1 MNFIR
6 YQIIQRL
13 VYQNSPV
20 LMLAWRGSILWLTN
34 RYGPY
39 LMVPHYMVHIIWSYI
54 IWSVSYDTFPW
65 TLTIWT
71 ISYGP
76 YHLDHIWTISYVPYL
91 FVSLHFLM
99 FYLCIATTGC
109 IYITS
114 QWLLLWYSES
124 LLESENVSD
133 LKVASKSKRR
143 PCRKIEE

>member
-1 MNFIR
+1 MTIVNFMR

-34 RYGPY
+34 RYGP
-39 LMVPHYMVHIIWSYI
+39 
-54 IWSVSYDTFPW
+54 
-65 TLTIWT
+65 

-76 YHLDHIWTISYVPYL
+76 TLYGPYHMVLYHMICIMWYISMYAYHLDHIVWTIYL

-99 FYLCIATTGC
+99 LYLCIAITGC
-109 IYITS
+109 LYITS

-124 LLESENVSD
+124 LLGSENVSD
-133 LKVASKSKRR
+133 LKVASKRR